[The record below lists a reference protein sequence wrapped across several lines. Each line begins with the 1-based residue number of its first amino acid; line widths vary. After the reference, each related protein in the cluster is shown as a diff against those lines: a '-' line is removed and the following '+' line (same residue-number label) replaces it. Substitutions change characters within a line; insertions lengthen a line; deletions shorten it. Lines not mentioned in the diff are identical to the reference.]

1 MAGEKKPDPKQAA
14 QPAVK
19 KSAAPAQAAQATQ
32 AAAKTGATQGTR
44 TGKVQGAKSVEAEN
58 NALLKSLLKVVEGL
72 QAQQA
77 QQAQQKSATS
87 FTEEQIAALNHAIVT
102 GKDEADLKRMM
113 LRFKMMNEYA
123 NPESELYKNL
133 SDETMGKFL
142 AEYEQKKKD
151 EADAQKAL
159 NQQDMENRIKKYATP
174 NWLKAVQLAAN
185 IGGNIASM
193 AGNISQSYRGNLA
206 QALMNA
212 ANMGTPGLSA
222 QRAAM
227 YGDPRANTGAATAA
241 QALKQQHIGNRN
253 KIIGD
258 TINNILQGI
267 SGGFTSEHLQQRQLR
282 TLLEERPSGA
292 YFQTAWQQAKN
303 SGELARQNS
312 GR

>member
-1 MAGEKKPDPKQAA
+1 MAIKKNTSAQAA
-14 QPAVK
+14 HA
-19 KSAAPAQAAQATQ
+19 AQAAQAAQ

-58 NALLKSLLKVVEGL
+58 NALLKSLLQAVQGL

-77 QQAQQKSATS
+77 QRAKPASL
-87 FTEEQIAALNHAIVT
+87 TEEQIAALNQAVAF
-102 GKDEADLKRMM
+102 GKDEDTLKHMM
-113 LRFKMMNEYA
+113 LRFQMLNDYTD
-123 NPESELYKNL
+123 PESDLYKSL
-133 SDETMGKFL
+133 SDGTMEKYL
-142 AEYEQKKKD
+142 AEQEQKKKD
-151 EADAQKAL
+151 EAAEQKKQNL
-159 NQQDMENRIKKYATP
+159 QDLDKRLKRYATP
-174 NWLKAVQLAAN
+174 AWLKAVQAVAN
-185 IGGNIASM
+185 IGGNVASM
-193 AGNISQSYRGNLA
+193 AGNMSQSYRNNLA

-227 YGDPRANTGAATAA
+227 YGDPRANTGAAAVA

-282 TLLEERPSGA
+282 TLLEEHPSGD
-292 YFQTAWQQAKN
+292 YFQTAWQQAKH
-303 SGELARQNS
+303 SGELGRQYS
-312 GR
+312 GVYI